1 MQFSVDHSIPSLA
14 TFYTGTAIQAAPK
27 HTGRLPLSG
36 SQEGQGVPSSVFNS
50 SEPGVVPSTMMER
63 INYRHSCTP
72 LNQMF
77 FSQVNVANL
86 QSKIKADVLARSN
99 GKYSIDNQSEADLM
113 IIMRSYYLQYGDNDP
128 NVVAKAL
135 EEFKGYSQDLCG
147 LSTHA
152 LDDVLHELTA
162 QGPVFEDLRQLVAVQ
177 ALSVARQ
184 LDSAGAGEGVA
195 QALGCV
201 LAGLAGHVCHGQQ
214 Q

>member
-1 MQFSVDHSIPSLA
+1 MQFSVDYSIPSLA

-36 SQEGQGVPSSVFNS
+36 SQEGQSVPSIVFNS

-77 FSQVNVANL
+77 FSQANVANL
-86 QSKIKADVLARSN
+86 QTKIKADVLARSN

-135 EEFKGYSQDLCG
+135 EELNDRVVAYCG
-147 LSTHA
+147 NSIMSEVEA
-152 LDDVLHELTA
+152 YVYYRKDILDFPAPIANPIATQVYGSRTGELKS
-162 QGPVFEDLRQLVAVQ
+162 FF
-177 ALSVARQ
+177 
-184 LDSAGAGEGVA
+184 
-195 QALGCV
+195 
-201 LAGLAGHVCHGQQ
+201 
-214 Q
+214 